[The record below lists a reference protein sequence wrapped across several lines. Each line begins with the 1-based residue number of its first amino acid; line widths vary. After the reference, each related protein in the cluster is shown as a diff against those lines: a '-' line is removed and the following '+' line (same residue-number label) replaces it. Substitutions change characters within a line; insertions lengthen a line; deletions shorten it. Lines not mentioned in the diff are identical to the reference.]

1 LLLLRS
7 RIVGNLTL
15 ICIARAMLLLLLCQ
29 VADKT
34 QKRALQSSYRLL
46 RVWMQETGLDLP
58 YTSSSSS
65 APAEPG
71 SNTEQH

>member
-1 LLLLRS
+1 LLL
-7 RIVGNLTL
+7 
-15 ICIARAMLLLLLCQ
+15 ICLAHAVLLLLLCQ

-46 RVWMQETGLDLP
+46 RVWMQETGLDVP
-58 YTSSSSS
+58 YTSSSTAATGSS

-71 SNTEQH
+71 STTEQH